1 MDLQTILFE
10 LERGAIVALD
20 TAADILPR
28 NRNRNR
34 NRNRDVRVTASCIG
48 DLPARLVHDHLPRA
62 VIGFNGAVG
71 LLGANM
77 PGLM

>member
-34 NRNRDVRVTASCIG
+34 NRDVRVTASYIG
-48 DLPARLVHDHLPRA
+48 VLPARLVHDHLPRA
-62 VIGFNGAVG
+62 VIGLNGAVG

>member
-34 NRNRDVRVTASCIG
+34 NRDVRVTASYIG
-48 DLPARLVHDHLPRA
+48 VLPARLVHDHLPRA

>member
-20 TAADILPR
+20 TAADILP
-28 NRNRNR
+28 RNR